1 MDHRSSIITP
11 GDLERIL
18 CDGTADPKALP
29 LSLLEKITDGFSDEH
44 QIGSGGF
51 AVVYKGKL
59 ETRTVA
65 VKRMSDAYMDEKVFH
80 REVEC
85 LMMIKHKNIIRF
97 VGYCANTQGSM
108 ERYDKKFVMADVH
121 QRLLCFE
128 YLPKGSLDKYI
139 TDISRGLQW
148 RYRYQIITGI
158 CQGLHYLHQKKIVH
172 LDLKPA
178 NILLDDYLVPKITDF
193 GLSRCFG
200 EMQSRVVT
208 KIAGTF
214 GYLAPESFNNTEVTY
229 RNSYRLDI
237 YSLGVV
243 IIEILTGEKGY
254 HDVDNVVESWSNM
267 LEKSQS
273 DVQLKQVRVCA
284 EIGIQCIDSNPAK
297 RPDTQHIINILNE
310 YVDTS
315 VINSH
320 QVEDASTSNLPTV
333 LEELRFSSSQEEEI
347 LPSIDGLRITGE
359 VFPGREIHASGYSI
373 NGTTVCNF
381 MWVRHLEDGSVNYVE
396 GAHNPTYLVTADDVD
411 SLLAIEV
418 QPLDPLRR
426 KGEIVKVYANEQRL
440 ITPDPEMKELIKK
453 ILSIGH
459 VSYETLLRER
469 FTDMWEPAVLA
480 IKREGYSIKCNGQRG
495 VVITE
500 KFQQA
505 TDINIPYGYGNRTE
519 FSIQSADG
527 VESYTLKPADN
538 SPSRDSI
545 VLILRLFRM
554 KAVEK
559 SKRRNKGIFFK

>member
-85 LMMIKHKNIIRF
+85 LMMVKHKNIIRF
-97 VGYCANTQGSM
+97 VGYCANTQESM

-178 NILLDDYLVPKITDF
+178 NILLGDYLVPKITDF

-254 HDVDNVVESWSNM
+254 HDVDNV
-267 LEKSQS
+267 
-273 DVQLKQVRVCA
+273 
-284 EIGIQCIDSNPAK
+284 
-297 RPDTQHIINILNE
+297 
-310 YVDTS
+310 
-315 VINSH
+315 
-320 QVEDASTSNLPTV
+320 EDASTSNLPTV
-333 LEELRFSSSQEEEI
+333 LEELSFSSSEEEEI
-347 LPSIDGLRITGE
+347 LPSIDGLRITCE

-373 NGTTVCNF
+373 NGTTTCNF

-426 KGEIVKVYANEQRL
+426 KGEIVKVYANEQRK

-453 ILSIGH
+453 NLSIGH

-505 TDINIPYGYGNRTE
+505 TDINIPYGYGSRTE